1 MGKDNEKYSVYVHF
15 FPNYKTYVG
24 ISKNCKKRWRNG
36 LGYQHNKHLQFAIL
50 KYGWDNIEHKIL
62 FENLTKEQAE
72 KKEIELIS
80 FYQSN
85 NPEHGYNIENGGNH
99 IGKMSDETKQKL
111 SIAHKGKKLS
121 NETKIKISKFNKGKV
136 LSEEHREKISESRK
150 GIRVSE
156 SAKEKLR
163 QFNLLHSPVS
173 IMVAQID
180 PQTDCVIKIYKN
192 GLQASKI
199 LKFKNPSHIYDC
211 CRKDKNRKTAYGY
224 KWEFVT
230 SEVGLKYI
238 N

>member
-1 MGKDNEKYSVYVHF
+1 MEEEKYSVYVHF
-15 FPNYKTYVG
+15 FPNYKVYVG
-24 ISKNCKKRWRNG
+24 ISKNCEKRWRNG
-36 LGYQHNKHLQFAIL
+36 LGYIHNKHLHFAIL

-85 NPEHGYNIENGGNH
+85 NPEHGYNIESGGNH

-121 NETKIKISKFNKGKV
+121 NETKMKISKFNKGKV
-136 LSEEHREKISESRK
+136 LSEEHKQKLISSHK
-150 GIRVSE
+150 GIQMSE
-156 SAKEKLR
+156 ATKEKLR
-163 QFNLLHSPVS
+163 NFNLLYSPVS

-180 PQTDCVIKIYKN
+180 PKTNCVIDIYKN
-192 GLQASKI
+192 GLEASKI

-224 KWEFVT
+224 KWEWVKST
-230 SEVGLKYI
+230 IDSEHI